1 MPALAI
7 FQHEW
12 RGLWASWLVRLWLIA
27 SVLWTLLTLPEK
39 WARVQTA
46 PLISSLMFPY
56 LVFPWF
62 IIVVFLGITPVTGAR
77 LEALSDGILSRP
89 IARYEYFLACWAAR
103 VAVVLSVFSLAVV
116 PFTLLITFANRPA
129 PTDSVTW
136 FGAVSAFVVVALV
149 LTFLV
154 SLGFFAG
161 ALARRPLVAALLLI
175 FGWFPLMLA
184 LHVYSL
190 EEFSPLSLNQALPTL
205 FRTSWSETDADKRRL
220 SNVDIQALGKAGG
233 MFVSMLSGSAEP
245 QKNGK
250 SDFFETFF
258 SKGDYR
264 DFSLTRV
271 IFGYGTPTLIA
282 LGLATLVFCRR
293 DL

>member
-12 RGLWASWLVRLWLIA
+12 RGLWSSWLVRLWLIA
-27 SVLWTLLTLPEK
+27 SVLQTLLTLPEK
-39 WARVQTA
+39 WGRMQTA
-46 PLISSLMFPY
+46 PLLSSLMFPY

-89 IARYEYFLACWAAR
+89 IARYEYFIACWVAR
-103 VAVVLSVFSLAVV
+103 VAVVLSVFSLVLV
-116 PFTLLITFANRPA
+116 PFTLLITFAQRPA
-129 PTDSVTW
+129 PTDTVTW
-136 FGAVSAFVVVALV
+136 FGVISAFVVVALV

-154 SLGFFAG
+154 SLGFVAG

-175 FGWFPLMLA
+175 FGWYPLTLA
-184 LHVYSL
+184 LHVYSM
-190 EEFSPLSLNQALPTL
+190 EEFSLLSLNQAMPTVL
-205 FRTSWSETDADKRRL
+205 RTKWSDSEADKRRL
-220 SNVDIQALGKAGG
+220 SNVDIQAMGKYL
-233 MFVSMLSGSAEP
+233 SLLSGGAEP
-245 QKNGK
+245 QNNGK

-264 DFSLTRV
+264 DFSLVRV
-271 IFGYGTPTLIA
+271 IFGYGVPTLLA